1 MATPV
6 STTQQQLGLLFDA
19 VGVADRMIAQC
30 FAFRAEV
37 IDQARRFSEAH
48 TATIPR
54 GEQSRWSQEEI
65 ARRELSS
72 ELAATLRIPERTA
85 ETLLAESRALADDLP
100 ATRAAL
106 ADGLISYRHAQTVVG
121 QAWSIPVEGVAAF
134 EQALLPA
141 AENLTVAKLKHR
153 ARLLREK
160 LHPET
165 ITTRRARS
173 IADRTSFVQAE
184 ADGMAT
190 LYLTTGA
197 ELVQAIFNRATDLAA
212 SLKRTDATGTGA
224 TGTGDSSPRET
235 RTLNQ
240 IRTDVLSDLLIYGVT
255 PTGVG
260 TGVKATV
267 QVTVPVLT
275 LLGHSEEP
283 GYLEGYGPIDPD
295 TARDLASRAP
305 SFTRLLTHPETGVV
319 LSVGRDR
326 YKATKRMRRFLRLR
340 DETCR
345 FVGCNRSARDA
356 ELDHT
361 HDWGLLGETAH
372 DNLAHLC
379 RPNHALKT
387 QARWTAAQKPG
398 GILTWT
404 SPTGRNFVTEP
415 ATVLPTVLPTG
426 PPHGP
431 PNGTATESPPTEPGD
446 DPPF

>member
-6 STTQQQLGLLFDA
+6 STTQQQLGLLLDA
-19 VGVADRMIAQC
+19 VSVADRMIAQC

-48 TATIPR
+48 TASIPR
-54 GEQSRWSQEEI
+54 GEQSRWTQEEI

-85 ETLLAESRALADDLP
+85 ETLLAESRALADELP
-100 ATRAAL
+100 TTRAAL
-106 ADGLISYRHAQTVVG
+106 AAGLISYRHAQTVIG

-141 AENLTVAKLKHR
+141 AQNLTVTKLKHK
-153 ARLLREK
+153 ARLLRET

-165 ITTRRARS
+165 ITSRRARS
-173 IADRTSFVQAE
+173 IADRTAFVQAE
-184 ADGMAT
+184 PDGMAT

-212 SLKRTDATGTGA
+212 SLKRTDETGTDE

-240 IRTDVLSDLLIYGVT
+240 IRTDVLSDLLIHGVT

-275 LLGHSEEP
+275 LLSHSKEP

-326 YKATKRMRRFLRLR
+326 YKATKPMRRFLRLR

-361 HDWGLLGETAH
+361 HDWGLLGQTAH

-379 RPNHALKT
+379 TPNHALKT
-387 QARWTAAQKPG
+387 QTRWTAAQKPG

-404 SPTGRNFVTEP
+404 SPTGHEFITEP
-415 ATVLPTVLPTG
+415 ATALPTG
-426 PPHGP
+426 PP
-431 PNGTATESPPTEPGD
+431 TADPSD